1 MPRSI
6 NLGLKIE
13 LFGNIA
19 GLNSMCKFPSILE
32 VEIRKQD
39 RLCVLISWDGY
50 NQRKGL
56 AYISSATY
64 FLAV

>member
-39 RLCVLISWDGY
+39 RLCVLIS
-50 NQRKGL
+50 
-56 AYISSATY
+56 
-64 FLAV
+64 